1 MASLA
6 SILGGLD
13 PTSDRAVF
21 RQIADQLREAIDRG
35 RFKEGEK
42 LPSEAEL
49 VEHYGVSRMTVR
61 NSFSVLQGEGLVHA
75 EHGRG
80 VFVRPRPPVRRLA
93 SDRFA
98 RRHREQGKSA
108 FIVEADA
115 AGGHPTV
122 DSLEVKQE
130 KANQDVSTRLGSV
143 RRVLA
148 RRRRYLLDGRP
159 VEFATS
165 YLPLDI
171 ALGTQIAEPNPGPG
185 GIYARL
191 EELGH
196 QLDHFEEEIRA
207 RMPSPTEV
215 KTLQLAAGVPVIHL
229 IRTAFDTAGRAVEV
243 CDTVMAADG
252 LRPLLSAPG
261 DLIGDA
267 RDHSPDSCSTSTRL
281 DKMRLEPD
289 DAAARPSACG
299 PSGARTPLYCGS
311 TSVAGP
317 EPAVHRVR

>member
-1 MASLA
+1 MTSLP
-6 SILGGLD
+6 SGVLGALD

-21 RQIADQLREAIDRG
+21 RQIADQLREAIDKG
-35 RFKEGEK
+35 RFAEGDK

-49 VEHYGVSRMTVR
+49 VEHFGVSRMTVR
-61 NSFSVLQGEGLVHA
+61 NSFGVLQGEGLVLA
-75 EHGRG
+75 EHGKG

-108 FIVEADA
+108 FIAEAES
-115 AGGHPTV
+115 AGGRPEV
-122 DSLEVKQE
+122 DSLEVKE
-130 KANQDVSTRLGSV
+130 ERPSQDIAARLGLP

-171 ALGTQIAEPNPGPG
+171 ARNTPIAEPNPGPG

-196 QLDHFEEEIRA
+196 RLDHFDEEIRA
-207 RMPSPTEV
+207 RMPSPQEV
-215 KTLQLAAGVPVIHL
+215 KTLRLSSGVPVIHL
-229 IRTAFDTAGRAVEV
+229 VRTAYDTEGRAVEV
-243 CDTVMAADG
+243 CDTVMAADAYV
-252 LRPLLSAPG
+252 LAYQL
-261 DLIGDA
+261 
-267 RDHSPDSCSTSTRL
+267 
-281 DKMRLEPD
+281 
-289 DAAARPSACG
+289 
-299 PSGARTPLYCGS
+299 
-311 TSVAGP
+311 
-317 EPAVHRVR
+317 PAT

>member
-1 MASLA
+1 MSPLP
-6 SILGGLD
+6 SGVLGALD

-21 RQIADQLREAIDRG
+21 RQIADQLRAAIDKG

-49 VEHYGVSRMTVR
+49 VDHYGVSRMTVR
-61 NSFSVLQGEGLVHA
+61 NSFSILQGEGLVHS

-115 AGGHPTV
+115 VGSRPEV
-122 DSLEVKQE
+122 DSLEVKE
-130 KANQDVSTRLGSV
+130 ERATPDISARLGSV

-165 YLPLDI
+165 YLPLDLARDTPI
-171 ALGTQIAEPNPGPG
+171 AQPNPGPG

-196 QLDHFEEEIRA
+196 RLDHFEEEIKA
-207 RMPSPTEV
+207 RMPSPAET
-215 KTLQLAAGVPVIHL
+215 KTLRLASGVPVIHL
-229 IRTAFDTAGRAVEV
+229 IRTAYDTEGRAVEV
-243 CDTVMAADG
+243 CDTVMAADAYV
-252 LRPLLSAPG
+252 LSYQ
-261 DLIGDA
+261 L
-267 RDHSPDSCSTSTRL
+267 
-281 DKMRLEPD
+281 
-289 DAAARPSACG
+289 
-299 PSGARTPLYCGS
+299 
-311 TSVAGP
+311 
-317 EPAVHRVR
+317 PAT

>member
-1 MASLA
+1 MTSLP
-6 SILGGLD
+6 SLLGDLD

-49 VEHYGVSRMTVR
+49 VDHYGVSRMTVR
-61 NSFSVLQGEGLVHA
+61 NSFSILQGEGLVHA
-75 EHGRG
+75 EHGKG

-115 AGGHPTV
+115 AGSHPQV
-122 DSLEVKQE
+122 DSLEVKEE
-130 KANQDVSTRLGSV
+130 KASQDISTRLGSV

-171 ALGTQIAEPNPGPG
+171 ARDTPIAEPNPGPG

-191 EELGH
+191 EDDGHTFAEFVESLQARPAAKAEATELA
-196 QLDHFEEEIRA
+196 L
-207 RMPSPTEV
+207 SPG
-215 KTLQLAAGVPVIHL
+215 APVIHL
-229 IRTAFDTAGRAVEV
+229 LRDAVTEEGRVVEV
-243 CDTVMAADG
+243 CDTLMAADQFVFEY
-252 LRPLLSAPG
+252 RIP
-261 DLIGDA
+261 A
-267 RDHSPDSCSTSTRL
+267 RD
-281 DKMRLEPD
+281 
-289 DAAARPSACG
+289 
-299 PSGARTPLYCGS
+299 
-311 TSVAGP
+311 
-317 EPAVHRVR
+317 

>member
-1 MASLA
+1 MSSLPGR
-6 SILGGLD
+6 LGTVD

-35 RFKEGEK
+35 RFSEGEK

-80 VFVRPRPPVRRLA
+80 VFVRPRQPVRRLA

-108 FIVEADA
+108 FLVEADA
-115 AGGHPTV
+115 AGSHPEV
-122 DSLEVKQE
+122 DSLEVKEE
-130 KANQDVSTRLGSV
+130 KAGRDVAVRLGSSV

-165 YLPLDI
+165 YLPIDI
-171 ALGTQIAEPNPGPG
+171 ARATRIAEPDPGPG

-196 QLDHFEEEIRA
+196 RLDRFDEEIRA
-207 RMPSPTEV
+207 RMPSPAEV
-215 KTLQLAAGVPVIHL
+215 RTLRLASGVPVIHL
-229 IRTAFDTAGRAVEV
+229 IRTAYDTDGRAVEV
-243 CDTVMAADG
+243 CDTVMAADAYV
-252 LRPLLSAPG
+252 LAYQL
-261 DLIGDA
+261 
-267 RDHSPDSCSTSTRL
+267 
-281 DKMRLEPD
+281 
-289 DAAARPSACG
+289 
-299 PSGARTPLYCGS
+299 
-311 TSVAGP
+311 
-317 EPAVHRVR
+317 PAT